1 MGFRKRLIIIICI
14 QKKDLIFMGFFLKT
28 RGGGLT
34 SVVQNYFD
42 KGVQTSIMSSPNADM
57 IAVSLACPKDP
68 KSPYSMGPPS

>member
-1 MGFRKRLIIIICI
+1 MGYLK
-14 QKKDLIFMGFFLKT
+14 KT

-34 SVVQNYFD
+34 SMVQNYFD

-68 KSPYSMGPPS
+68 KKPI

>member
-1 MGFRKRLIIIICI
+1 MYPKLFLIN
-14 QKKDLIFMGFFLKT
+14 GFLKKL
-28 RGGGLT
+28 GGGLT

-42 KGVQTSIMSSPNADM
+42 KVVWTGIMSSPNADM